1 MANVFFEVSTR
12 TRVSFAAAMNRLGG
26 RVVDISESFS
36 SAKKGESLEGKYIN
50 VLLPS
55 WNKCFYLTVFHDSNN
70 CVLKANCVDDL
81 F

>member
-12 TRVSFAAAMNRLGG
+12 TRVSFAAAMDRLGG

-36 SAKKGESLEGKYIN
+36 SAKKGESLEGNIFMFFF
-50 VLLPS
+50 LS
-55 WNKCFYLTVFHDSNN
+55 WNKCFYLTLFHDSGN
-70 CVLKANCVDDL
+70 CFLKANCVDL